1 MLSMKWKTWICWL
14 VSWIL
19 AWDWYAW

>member
-1 MLSMKWKTWICWL
+1 MEPDCMVGC
-14 VSWIL
+14 IL